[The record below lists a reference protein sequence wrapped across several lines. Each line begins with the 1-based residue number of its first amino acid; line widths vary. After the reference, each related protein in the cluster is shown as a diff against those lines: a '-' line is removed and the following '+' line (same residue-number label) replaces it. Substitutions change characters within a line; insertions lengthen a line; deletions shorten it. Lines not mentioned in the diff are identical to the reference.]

1 MDFGRVKRA
10 IMVLLDSEGVSKRE
24 LSGFF
29 RVCSMVIGAAL
40 TLLVFYTAF
49 NGVFA
54 NLIQNSI
61 VLCGL
66 LALTFMWYPACK
78 LSPKHRPSVIDITLS
93 ALALVVMIWTVYSQP
108 RFEMRIPLVSDI
120 FTFDKFAGVVLVCLV
135 LEACRRTAGIIVTC
149 IAGLAIWYAFAGP
162 VFDSMLR
169 HPGFD
174 FDKFIDVLYLTTE
187 GVFGSL
193 VGMIASVLYGFISFG
208 VLLQATGGDKYFMDI
223 ALSLAGKRAGGPA
236 KVAVVGSCLMGMISG
251 SSVANIVTTGSVTIP
266 MMKNIGYKPE
276 EAGAVEACAS
286 SGGQIMP
293 PIMGAGAFLMADYL
307 GVSFFTVASV
317 SLAPAVLFYL
327 GLWFFNDKIA
337 KKRGLKGLDEVPS
350 FFESIKNSVHMWV
363 PIAVL
368 IAMCMM
374 KFSPFYSAAMCTI
387 FVFVA
392 AMLKER
398 STRLAKRIFHIME
411 SCAISM
417 TSIAGIIAAAAVIVA
432 IISQTGLMIKS
443 TSIILT
449 LSGGK
454 MVLTILILLAI
465 SYVMGM
471 GLPVTSCY
479 VILAALG
486 VPALVKCGAPAI
498 GAHLMLF
505 WSSMVAGITPP
516 VCVAAYVAANVAKAD
531 PMRTGFQSL
540 KMGSLFY
547 LVPLTF
553 LYSNILT
560 GHPLEIFAI
569 FAALALG
576 IYFYVVA
583 IEGFMLI
590 KINIVERLAALLIF
604 LLLFASIFNGVSHPH
619 RVAMIGTSLV
629 MSAFM
634 FLRQRRHTQQSIQK
648 EA

>member
-1 MDFGRVKRA
+1 MDFGRIKRA
-10 IMVLLDSEGVSKRE
+10 IMALLDSEGVSKRE

-29 RVCSMVIGAAL
+29 RVCSMTIGTLL

-49 NGVFA
+49 NGIFP

-78 LSPKHRPSVIDITLS
+78 FSPRNRPSVIDICLS
-93 ALALVVMIWTVYSQP
+93 ALALLVMVWTVYSQP

-120 FTFDKFAGVVLVCLV
+120 LAFDKFAGVVLVCLS

-149 IAGLAIWYAFAGP
+149 IAGVAIWYSFAGR
-162 VFDSMLR
+162 VFDSIFR

-174 FDKFIDVLYLTTE
+174 FDKFVDVLYLTTE

-193 VGMIASVLYGFISFG
+193 VGMISTVLYAFISFG

-223 ALSLAGKRAGGPA
+223 ALSLAGKRPGGPA

-286 SGGQIMP
+286 SGGQVMP

-317 SLAPAVLFYL
+317 SFAPALLFYL

-337 KKRGLKGLDEVPS
+337 RKRGLEGLAEVPS
-350 FFESIKNSVHMWV
+350 FWQSVKDSVHMWV
-363 PIAVL
+363 PIGVL

-387 FVFVA
+387 FVLIA
-392 AMLKER
+392 AMLKQR
-398 STRLAKRIFHIME
+398 STQLIRRVFAIME

-417 TSIAGIIAAAAVIVA
+417 TSIAGIIAAAAIIVA

-449 LSGGK
+449 LSGGS

-547 LVPLTF
+547 LVPITF

-560 GHPLEIFAI
+560 GRPLEILAI
-569 FAALALG
+569 FSVLALAV
-576 IYFYVVA
+576 YFYVVA
-583 IEGFMLI
+583 IEGFMLT
-590 KINIVERLAALLIF
+590 KMNGFERLVALFIF
-604 LLLFASIFNGVSHPH
+604 LALFASIFNGIDIMHKA
-619 RVAMIGTSLV
+619 AMIGVSLV
-629 MSAFM
+629 LTGFM
-634 FLRQRRHTQQSIQK
+634 FLKQRRFMQPGISK